1 MTEHANHTEHAQ
13 HIIPVRTYLVIF
25 GILMGLLV
33 ATVIGAYIP
42 IPESMGWMHLS
53 VAMTIAVAKAALIVM
68 YFMHVRFS
76 NRLTWVFSTAAF
88 FWLLILLV
96 LCLAD
101 YHSRG
106 WLDIEG
112 K

>member
-1 MTEHANHTEHAQ
+1 MSEHAH
-13 HIIPVRTYLVIF
+13 HIIPIRTYVVIF

-33 ATVIGAYIP
+33 ATVIGAYMP
-42 IPESMGWMHLS
+42 LPSWMHLP

-88 FWLLILLV
+88 FWLLLLLV
-96 LCLAD
+96 FTLAD
-101 YHSRG
+101 YYSRG